1 MDPLLE
7 IRDAMRVL
15 GIRKLTIELEP
26 GATIPAPPLDP
37 DARDTEPP
45 VEAELRGLRAEKGPS
60 VCQWDGCNNPNGGMF
75 GGIAPEYCERH
86 ALASA
91 GVK

>member
-15 GIRKLTIELEP
+15 GIRSLTIELEP

-45 VEAELRGLRAEKGPS
+45 PNDAALLIEKGPS
-60 VCQWDGCNNPNGGMF
+60 MCKWDGCSNPNGGMF
-75 GGIAPEYCERH
+75 DGVAPEYCERH
-86 ALASA
+86 ALAAA

>member
-7 IRDAMRVL
+7 IRDAMRAL
-15 GIRKLTIELEP
+15 GIRKLSIELEP
-26 GATIPAPPLDP
+26 NGPLAFDRSE
-37 DARDTEPP
+37 RDTEPP
-45 VEAELRGLRAEKGPS
+45 TVDDVALERPEKGPS
-60 VCQWDGCNNPNGGMF
+60 VCQWEGCNAPNGGMF
-75 GGIAPEYCERH
+75 GGVAPEYCERH